1 MIKYIRGTY
10 AMTFESGIVVETTS
24 GIGFAVHVPTGSPLY
39 RSREGEEVMVYT
51 LMIVKEDDIS
61 LYGFHN
67 KESLELFRMLITV
80 NGVGAKAAMAI
91 MGSMS
96 ADTLRRA
103 ILFEDVKE
111 ISKANGVG
119 KKTAE
124 RLILELKDK
133 LGKLEASA
141 NRAEGFGDEAISAAA
156 EGMPDGRTEAINA
169 LIALGYTKAE
179 AFAAVAKVAEEEA
192 LIVNII
198 WLIVSGLP
206 IALAHV
212 VSGILL
218 CITIIGIPFA
228 KQSFKLAR
236 LALMP
241 FGAEIV

>member
-10 AMTFESGIVVETTS
+10 AMTFESGIVVETAS
-24 GIGFAVHVPTGSPLY
+24 GIGFAVHVPAGSPLY

-80 NGVGAKAAMAI
+80 NGVGAKAAMSM

-141 NRAEGFGDEAISAAA
+141 NHAESFSDEAISAAA

-179 AFAAVAKVAEEEA
+179 AFAAVAKVAEEELSCEDYIKKA
-192 LIVNII
+192 LKN
-198 WLIVSGLP
+198 L
-206 IALAHV
+206 
-212 VSGILL
+212 
-218 CITIIGIPFA
+218 F
-228 KQSFKLAR
+228 
-236 LALMP
+236 
-241 FGAEIV
+241 

>member
-10 AMTFESGIVVETTS
+10 AMTFESGIVVETAS

-111 ISKANGVG
+111 ISKANGVATQRWN
-119 KKTAE
+119 K
-124 RLILELKDK
+124 
-133 LGKLEASA
+133 
-141 NRAEGFGDEAISAAA
+141 
-156 EGMPDGRTEAINA
+156 
-169 LIALGYTKAE
+169 
-179 AFAAVAKVAEEEA
+179 
-192 LIVNII
+192 
-198 WLIVSGLP
+198 
-206 IALAHV
+206 
-212 VSGILL
+212 LL
-218 CITIIGIPFA
+218 CKI
-228 KQSFKLAR
+228 
-236 LALMP
+236 
-241 FGAEIV
+241 

>member
-10 AMTFESGIVVETTS
+10 AMTFESGIVVETAS

-124 RLILELKDK
+124 RLILEL
-133 LGKLEASA
+133 GKLEASA

-179 AFAAVAKVAEEEA
+179 AFAAVAKVAEEDLSCEA
-192 LIVNII
+192 YIKK
-198 WLIVSGLP
+198 
-206 IALAHV
+206 ALKN
-212 VSGILL
+212 L
-218 CITIIGIPFA
+218 F
-228 KQSFKLAR
+228 
-236 LALMP
+236 
-241 FGAEIV
+241 